1 MDFKKESYL
10 SEPLLYITQL
20 PILSPTTKRSTTTSR
35 PKVSKTMTSTTKKPV
50 LKFAYRLLGQNQEK
64 YRLRNSSTV
73 VFS

>member
-1 MDFKKESYL
+1 MNFKKELSP
-10 SEPLLYITQL
+10 SEPLLYSTQL

-35 PKVSKTMTSTTKKPV
+35 PKVSKIVTSTTKKPV

-64 YRLRNSSTV
+64 YRGRNSSTV